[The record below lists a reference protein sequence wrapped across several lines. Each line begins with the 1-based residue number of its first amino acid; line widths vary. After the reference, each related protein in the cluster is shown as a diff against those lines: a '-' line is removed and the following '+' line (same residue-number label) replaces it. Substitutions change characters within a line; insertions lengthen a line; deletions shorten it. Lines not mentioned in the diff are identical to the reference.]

1 MKKTR
6 DKTQD
11 RIKAKTR
18 MMADEQTATVASF
31 VWLMKDMD
39 RGQEILCPD
48 LLFCLV
54 ADSLAPNT

>member
-1 MKKTR
+1 
-6 DKTQD
+6 
-11 RIKAKTR
+11 